1 MHRTCFLIAFSLLV
15 IVFSGCGKRKMYGQ
29 LRELLDSTIILPE
42 RVIGV
47 YDGRAFIMPDS
58 LRCKTKFILFV
69 DSTECSRCR
78 ISRFAKYID
87 LFRLSDE
94 IQGFVPILLVST
106 PRLEQAEIIEH
117 LLLIELPFPVYLDV
131 DHSFVRDNPLVMLDD
146 KFSAITVGGDGAIL
160 LVGDP
165 AGSDEN
171 MLAYRQKIENG
182 FSQ

>member
-1 MHRTCFLIAFSLLV
+1 MRRTCLLFVFSLLV
-15 IVFSGCGKRKMYGQ
+15 IVFAGCGKRKIYGQ
-29 LRELLDSTIILPE
+29 LRDLLDSTIILPE
-42 RVIGV
+42 KVIGV
-47 YDGRAFIMPDS
+47 YDGRTFIMPDS
-58 LRCKTKFILFV
+58 LRSKTKFILFV

-78 ISRFAKYID
+78 ISRFANYID

-94 IQGFVPILLVST
+94 IQDFVPILLVST

-131 DHSFVRDNPLVMLDD
+131 NHSFAQNNPLVVLDD
-146 KFSAITVGGDGAIL
+146 RFSAITVSGDGVVL

-165 AGSDEN
+165 AGSDKN
-171 MLAYRQKIENG
+171 MLTYRRRIVNG